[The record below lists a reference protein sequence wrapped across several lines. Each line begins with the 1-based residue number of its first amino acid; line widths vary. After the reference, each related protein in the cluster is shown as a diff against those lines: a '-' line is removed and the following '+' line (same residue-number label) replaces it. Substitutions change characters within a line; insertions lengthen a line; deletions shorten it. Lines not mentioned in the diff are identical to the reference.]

1 MKIILVNQD
10 HSRTRSITAS
20 SRKLV
25 IAASLAA
32 IALMGVGG
40 VAVYSWLALNSS
52 GMLTSEGI
60 RNWQQTL
67 DRQRDEL
74 AAVRADAE
82 RQVNAL
88 TLRLAELQ
96 GRLTRLDALGERLT
110 VKSSLDDGEFDFNAV
125 PAVGGPENT
134 VDTDKNQARPS
145 LLDAIDELADQID
158 NREQQLDLLDR
169 LIANQHYE
177 DDAFLAG
184 TPVRRGEGWV
194 SSRYG
199 RRTDPFT
206 GKSSW
211 HNGFDIAGPIGTD
224 IMAVAGGVVVFSGE
238 NGGFGLFIEINHGNG
253 YTTRYA
259 HCDKLKVKV
268 GDVVTRG
275 QLIAKMGNTGR
286 STGPHLHLE
295 IHKDGKSLDP
305 AKYIYRA
312 GLLDQKK
319 KT

>member
-10 HSRTRSITAS
+10 HSRTRSITACG
-20 SRKLV
+20 RKLA
-25 IAASLAA
+25 IAASLAVA
-32 IALMGVGG
+32 GIMGLGG
-40 VAVYSWLALNSS
+40 GAVYSWLALNSS

-74 AAVRADAE
+74 VAVRADAE

-110 VKSSLDDGEFDFNAV
+110 AKSSLDDGEFDFNAV
-125 PAVGGPENT
+125 PAVGGPED
-134 VDTDKNQARPS
+134 VIDISLIQARPS
-145 LLDAIDELADQID
+145 LLEAIDELASQID

-177 DDAFLAG
+177 DDAFIAG
-184 TPVRRGEGWV
+184 TPVRSGEGWV

-206 GKSSW
+206 GRSSW
-211 HNGFDIAGPIGTD
+211 HNGFDIAGPVGTD
-224 IMAVAGGVVVFSGE
+224 IMAVAGGVVIFSGT

-259 HCDKLKVKV
+259 HCDELLVKI
-268 GDVVTRG
+268 GDVVSRG

-295 IHKDGKSLDP
+295 VHKDGKSQDP

-312 GLLDQKK
+312 GLLDQQKK
-319 KT
+319 S

>member
-10 HSRTRSITAS
+10 HSRTRSITACG
-20 SRKLV
+20 RKLI
-25 IAASLAA
+25 IAASLTAA
-32 IALMGVGG
+32 GIMGIGG
-40 VAVYSWLALNSS
+40 GAVYSWLALNSS
-52 GMLTSEGI
+52 TMLTSEGI

-67 DRQRDEL
+67 DQQRDEVV
-74 AAVRADAE
+74 AVRTEAR

-110 VKSSLDDGEFDFNAV
+110 AKASLDDGEFDFNAV
-125 PAVGGPENT
+125 PAVGGPE
-134 VDTDKNQARPS
+134 DTIDIEQIQTHPS
-145 LLDAIDELADQID
+145 LLEAIDELAGQID
-158 NREQQLDLLDR
+158 SREQQLDLLDR

-199 RRTDPFT
+199 RRTDPFS
-206 GKSSW
+206 GRSSW
-211 HNGFDIAGPIGTD
+211 HNGFDIAGPVGTD
-224 IMAVAGGVVVFSGE
+224 IMAVAGGVVVFSGT

-253 YTTRYA
+253 YVTRYA
-259 HCDKLKVKV
+259 HCNELLVKV
-268 GDVVTRG
+268 GDVVSRG
-275 QLIAKMGNTGR
+275 QLIAHMGNTGR

-295 IHKDGKSLDP
+295 VLKDGKSQDP
-305 AKYIYRA
+305 SKYIYRA
-312 GLLDQKK
+312 NLLKK
-319 KT
+319 

>member
-20 SRKLV
+20 GRKLV

-32 IALMGVGG
+32 AGLMGIGG
-40 VAVYSWLALNSS
+40 GAVYSWLALNSS
-52 GMLTSEGI
+52 AMLTSEGI

-67 DRQRDEL
+67 DQQRDEVV
-74 AAVRADAE
+74 AVRADAE

-88 TLRLAELQ
+88 TLRMAELQ
-96 GRLTRLDALGERLT
+96 GRLTRLDALGERLA

-125 PAVGGPENT
+125 PAVGGPEDAVGIEQIQT
-134 VDTDKNQARPS
+134 RPT
-145 LLDAIDELADQID
+145 LLEAIDELASQID
-158 NREQQLDLLDR
+158 SREQQLDLLDR

-177 DDAFLAG
+177 DDAFIAG
-184 TPVRRGEGWV
+184 SPVRSGEGWV

-206 GKSSW
+206 GRGSW
-211 HNGFDIAGPIGTD
+211 HNGFDIAGPVGTD
-224 IMAVAGGVVVFSGE
+224 IMAVAGGVVVFSGT

-253 YTTRYA
+253 YVTRYA
-259 HCDKLKVKV
+259 HCDELLVKV
-268 GDVVTRG
+268 GDVVSRG

-295 IHKDGKSLDP
+295 VLKDGKSLDP
-305 AKYIYRA
+305 SKYIYRA
-312 GLLDQKK
+312 SLLEK
-319 KT
+319 

>member
-20 SRKLV
+20 GRKLA
-25 IAASLAA
+25 IAASLVAA
-32 IALMGVGG
+32 GLMGMGG
-40 VAVYSWLALNSS
+40 GAVYSWLALNSS
-52 GMLTSEGI
+52 GLLTSEGI

-74 AAVRADAE
+74 VVVRSDAE

-110 VKSSLDDGEFDFNAV
+110 AKANLDDGEFDFNAV
-125 PAVGGPENT
+125 PAVGGPEDAVNIEEL
-134 VDTDKNQARPS
+134 QARPT
-145 LLDAIDELADQID
+145 LLQAIDELAGQID
-158 NREQQLDLLDR
+158 SREQQLDLLDS
-169 LIANQHYE
+169 LISNQHYE
-177 DDAFLAG
+177 DDAFIA
-184 TPVRRGEGWV
+184 TRPVRRGEGWV

-206 GKSSW
+206 GRSSW
-211 HNGFDIAGPIGTD
+211 HNGFDIAGPVGTD
-224 IMAVAGGVVVFSGE
+224 IMAVAGGVVVFSGT

-253 YTTRYA
+253 YITRYA
-259 HCDKLKVKV
+259 HCDELLVKV
-268 GDVVTRG
+268 GDVVSSG

-295 IHKDGKSLDP
+295 VLKDGKSLDP

-312 GLLDQKK
+312 GLLEK
-319 KT
+319 